1 MTKRLSENPD
11 TDDSKRQVTKAALS
25 DSDESLTPA
34 QYREMF
40 FSGEQVDDVYVICKN
55 WSGGRSYLELYFVT
69 LDMAQQFLKRVQEND
84 RVEPDAYQIVM
95 LRRGDGSDQLL
106 CDSLVLKRPM
116 APKKD

>member
-1 MTKRLSENPD
+1 MAKRPNESSNPD
-11 TDDSKRQVTKAALS
+11 DPKRQMTEVVLS

-40 FSGEQVDDVYVICKN
+40 FRGEQVDDVYVICKN

-84 RVEPDAYQIVM
+84 RVEPEAYEVVM

-116 APKKD
+116 VPKKE